1 MNERASGI
9 GLGALTSRKRNTR
22 EIIGNIC
29 EEEKREY
36 LQGRAKYFIKR
47 APILQKR
54 AQGRGQRPLT
64 STERHKSEIKGHTY

>member
-1 MNERASGI
+1 M
-9 GLGALTSRKRNTR
+9 
-22 EIIGNIC
+22 IGNIC

-54 AQGRGQRPLT
+54 AQGRGQRALT